1 MTPKIKASKDL
12 RNKMWASL
20 NRYNYIKYIRTSRYK
35 HLSTLDRF
43 FFTRIYPGENLRGS
57 RNLFSPSM
65 NGTIKRGLS
74 PAHLFLKDWE
84 LRILGKDRQEL
95 FSSTRPAHFLLW
107 LLCLVY
113 LNYEWGLTDS
123 TTNT

>member
-57 RNLFSPSM
+57 RNLFLLVW
-65 NGTIKRGLS
+65 TAQLS
-74 PAHLFLKDWE
+74 EAC
-84 LRILGKDRQEL
+84 R
-95 FSSTRPAHFLLW
+95 S
-107 LLCLVY
+107 
-113 LNYEWGLTDS
+113 LTS
-123 TTNT
+123 FWKTES

>member
-35 HLSTLDRF
+35 HLSIVDRF
-43 FFTRIYPGENLRGS
+43 FLPGFIQGESKGFQKPL
-57 RNLFSPSM
+57 SPSM

-74 PAHLFLKDWE
+74 LAHLFLKDWE
-84 LRILGKDRQEL
+84 LRILGKDGEKL
-95 FSSTRPAHFLLW
+95 FSSSRPAHSLLW
-107 LLCLVY
+107 LLCLVC
-113 LNYEWGLTDS
+113 LNYEWELTDS